1 MGYKESAGAASDLTG
16 NKIANKN
23 YGNFKKVTAE

>member
-1 MGYKESAGAASDLTG
+1 MGYKKSAGAASDLTG

-23 YGNFKKVTAE
+23 YGSFKRFTAE